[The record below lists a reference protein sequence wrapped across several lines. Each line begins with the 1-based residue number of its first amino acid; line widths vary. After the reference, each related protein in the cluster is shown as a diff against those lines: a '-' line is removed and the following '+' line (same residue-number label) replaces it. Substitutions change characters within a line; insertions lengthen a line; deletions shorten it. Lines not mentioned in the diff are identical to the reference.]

1 MQAAIKAGRR
11 TGHPTWKRTKSRVAG
26 EVVTRG
32 SRGMEFHGFRQNGI
46 VQSMFMSREMRRHRT
61 ANTGGAG
68 GSKRLRTG
76 LGPGDISRMVSR

>member
-11 TGHPTWKRTKSRVAG
+11 TGHPTWKRTKSRVVG

-32 SRGMEFHGFRQNGI
+32 SRGMEFHGSRQNGI
-46 VQSMFMSREMRRHRT
+46 VQSMFMSREMQRHRT
-61 ANTGGAG
+61 ANTGGG

>member
-46 VQSMFMSREMRRHRT
+46 VQSMFTSREMRRHRT
-61 ANTGGAG
+61 ANTGGG
-68 GSKRLRTG
+68 GSKRLCTG